1 MSKLEVK
8 EIGPI
13 SGETDLTLGQSGGT
27 VTLADGATAVGFGG
41 GGGAILQQKYIT
53 TTTDEV
59 AGPINLVV
67 DTSLILD
74 FTPTDL
80 TTKIFIQL
88 SARFVGDGHEA
99 GCYNVY
105 LYKSVDDFVSEDL
118 LANFMGTGR
127 SAQGQSAFYIGE
139 HNTTQKTSYKIK
151 HLGYKAGS
159 GSSKML
165 AGATLMLWEISQ

>member
-1 MSKLEVK
+1 MTSQLKVDRISPATGS
-8 EIGPI
+8 EII
-13 SGETDLTLGQSGGT
+13 ID
-27 VTLADGATAVGFGG
+27 GFGG
-41 GGGAILQQKYIT
+41 GGGAILQQKHIT

-59 AGPINLVV
+59 AGQVGYAV

-88 SARFVGDGHEA
+88 SANFIGDGHEA
-99 GCYNVY
+99 GCALVY
-105 LYKSVDDFVSEDL
+105 LFKSVDDFVSQDL
-118 LANFMGTGR
+118 LANFSGTSR
-127 SAQGQSAFYIGE
+127 AAQQHCSFYIGE

-151 HLGYKAGS
+151 HLGNKSAG
-159 GSSKML
+159 GNSKML